1 MFCVCVCVCV
11 CVYVCVHAR
20 MHFLHGLWPVWV
32 CFNDILQAKM
42 FICWFSQNRVY
53 HCIMQLVVEEEEE
66 DIEKEFWNYAV
77 HFIIES
83 LFYMCG

>member
-1 MFCVCVCVCV
+1 
-11 CVYVCVHAR
+11 
-20 MHFLHGLWPVWV
+20 
-32 CFNDILQAKM
+32 
-42 FICWFSQNRVY
+42 
-53 HCIMQLVVEEEEE
+53 MQLVVEEEEE